1 MGKKL
6 GIAIDRLDA
15 LISSRNVTLIDLERL
30 SEDLKKLNEKE
41 EEESPNEEKNCSD
54 YYPIIMIGMN
64 KMKKNGK
71 KIK

>member
-6 GIAIDRLDA
+6 EIAIERLDA
-15 LISSRNVTLIDLERL
+15 LISSGSVTLFDLKRL

-41 EEESPNEEKNCSD
+41 EKESPDDEKNCSD
-54 YYPIIMIGMN
+54 YYPIIMIGMD